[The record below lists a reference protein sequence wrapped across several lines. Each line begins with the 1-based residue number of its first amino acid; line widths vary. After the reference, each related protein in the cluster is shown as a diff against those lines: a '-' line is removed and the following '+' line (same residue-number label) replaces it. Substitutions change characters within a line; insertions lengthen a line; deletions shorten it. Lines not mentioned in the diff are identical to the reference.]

1 MYLQPQILKSNHLKN
16 QPTKLMLAED
26 IVLLQF
32 SALLKCQLVLRT
44 WTVCIRRHQIRLAFL
59 IYTRSREKTE
69 NPPVWLSEAAAGHSA
84 RELRG
89 YACGFCSA

>member
-32 SALLKCQLVLRT
+32 SALLKCQLVLST
-44 WTVCIRRHQIRLAFL
+44 W
-59 IYTRSREKTE
+59 TRSREKTE